1 MFNDRARWIP
11 LPGGAASSVLALA
24 LLSGCGEYT
33 SDYRPP
39 QDGRA
44 RVLWNDKGVFA
55 AVPQGAVS
63 RECLAAMDDAMERPD
78 AYFRGYSPVRS
89 GVRVYW
95 VPSVIVGPPVPVI
108 HHASGPLHPIRH
120 AATPTASGGGSFFGS
135 GGSGGSG
142 GGGDSGKAIAVVAAV
157 VVLLALPA
165 VTLGLAAGRPEP
177 EKSVALAIDEV
188 NAYND
193 LARYPGTPCSPEVTG
208 GPR

>member
-1 MFNDRARWIP
+1 MLHERARWILGALVASLP
-11 LPGGAASSVLALA
+11 LLG
-24 LLSGCGEYT
+24 GCGEYI

-44 RVLWNDKGVFA
+44 RVLWNGNGVFP

-63 RECLAAMDDAMERPD
+63 NECLAAMEDAQERPD
-78 AYFRGYSPVRS
+78 AYFRGYPSSRG

-95 VPSVIVGPPVPVI
+95 MPGIYVGPPLVHVHHVPGPGRPVR
-108 HHASGPLHPIRH
+108 HLAS
-120 AATPTASGGGSFFGS
+120 PTSSGGGHGSFFGS
-135 GGSGGSG
+135 GGSGNS
-142 GGGDSGKAIAVVAAV
+142 GGGDSGKAIAVMAAV

-177 EKSVALAIDEV
+177 EKTVALAIDQV

-208 GPR
+208 GLR